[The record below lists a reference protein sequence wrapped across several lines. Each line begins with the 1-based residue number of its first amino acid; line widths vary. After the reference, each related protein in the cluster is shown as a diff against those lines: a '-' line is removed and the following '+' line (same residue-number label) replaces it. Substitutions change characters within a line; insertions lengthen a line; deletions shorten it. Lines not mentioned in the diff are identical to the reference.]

1 LKGVIPESSRDGCG
15 GRPEAARLSGG
26 IVEQTR
32 LPDKGELPGIETGVR
47 FHLSARR
54 RKQFSG

>member
-1 LKGVIPESSRDGCG
+1 MVSFQNPPEMAAAGD
-15 GRPEAARLSGG
+15 PEAARLSGG
-26 IVEQTR
+26 IVEQSR
-32 LPDKGELPGIETGVR
+32 LPDKGELPGIETGVI